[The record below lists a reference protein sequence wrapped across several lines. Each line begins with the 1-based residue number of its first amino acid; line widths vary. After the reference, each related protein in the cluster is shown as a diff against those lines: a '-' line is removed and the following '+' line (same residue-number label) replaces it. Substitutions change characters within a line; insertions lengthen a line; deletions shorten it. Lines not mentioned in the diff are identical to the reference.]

1 MATAIGLTNSPT
13 SELHIISGN
22 MPPSTPKGLTQ
33 RNIKDR

>member
-1 MATAIGLTNSPT
+1 MATSIGLTNSPT

-22 MPPSTPKGLTQ
+22 MPSNAPKGLTQ